1 MEHDT
6 PVLWQLRFSHYNE
19 KARWALDYKGI
30 EHVRRSSLPG
40 LHVLRA
46 RRLYGGTTL
55 PALVL
60 DGRVIGDSTAVIE
73 AAERLRPEPALYPA
87 DAADRRRALALEDH
101 FDEKLGPHLRRALF
115 YDLLPDRR
123 FTAEAVTVDS
133 GPAARA
139 AYRMAMPLLAP
150 AMRSSM
156 RIDRDGAEVGRARTV
171 AALDR
176 IEGELGPE
184 GYMVG
189 DAFTVADLTAAAL
202 LSPLVRPAQF
212 SYRLPDRWPDAFEAF
227 RDSVRDHPAFG
238 WVVETYRRHRGTSAA
253 LDD

>member
-1 MEHDT
+1 MGTDA
-6 PVLWQLRFSHYNE
+6 PALWQLRFSHYNE
-19 KARWALDYKGI
+19 KARWALDYKRI

-60 DGRVIGDSTAVIE
+60 DGRAIGGSNAVIE

-87 DAADRRRALALEDH
+87 DAADRRRALALEEH

-123 FTAEAVTVDS
+123 FTAEAVTVQS
-133 GPAARA
+133 GPVARVG
-139 AYRMAMPLLAP
+139 YRMAMPLLAP
-150 AMRSSM
+150 LMRSSM
-156 RIDRDGAEVGRARTV
+156 RIDHAGAEAGRARTV
-171 AALDR
+171 EALDR
-176 IEGELGPE
+176 IQSELGPE

-189 DAFTVADLTAAAL
+189 GAFTVADLTAAAL
-202 LSPLVRPAQF
+202 LSPLVRPAEF

-227 RDSVRDHPAFG
+227 RDSVEDHPSFG
-238 WVVETYRRHRGTSAA
+238 WVVEMYRRHRGTSAA
-253 LDD
+253 VNE